1 MPGDSGSRSKSPAY
15 SLSEGHALFRKAR
28 KFELPSLIFLS
39 YHQKTKRGG
48 GGKLPTPPG
57 QIGLNNTKAVL
68 LLVSNL
74 FRLF

>member
-15 SLSEGHALFRKAR
+15 SLSEGRALFRKAR

-39 YHQKTKRGG
+39 YRQKTKRGG
-48 GGKLPTPPG
+48 QIAHPPG

-68 LLVSNL
+68 LLMSNL

>member
-1 MPGDSGSRSKSPAY
+1 MPWDSGSRSKSPAY

-48 GGKLPTPPG
+48 VKLPTPPG

-68 LLVSNL
+68 LLMSNL